1 MASIADYEKDVQ
13 RALIDAASEPSLR
26 RFIDPGDLEVVTVDL
41 GDGTQVQAQAVARGA
56 VRRVIDRIIAQ
67 GRQAGIDIKDWI
79 CSPTEFD
86 LCSKLNTPVGE
97 LMRKLDAFLKNK
109 WTQGGMNA
117 AGLVTLFTA
126 PTVGIALTIFG
137 AIGFANHVFVDL
149 CQCSI
154 PV

>member
-1 MASIADYEKDVQ
+1 M
-13 RALIDAASEPSLR
+13 
-26 RFIDPGDLEVVTVDL
+26 
-41 GDGTQVQAQAVARGA
+41 
-56 VRRVIDRIIAQ
+56 IDRIIAQ
-67 GRQAGIDIKDWI
+67 GRQAGIDIKAWI

-97 LMRKLDAFLKNK
+97 LMRKLDAFLKRK

-126 PTVGIALTIFG
+126 LAVGIALTIFG